1 MTGPKTD
8 PMAGPMTG
16 PMTGVMPAAMLRSP
30 VITRLPTGYPLLDN
44 VLGGG
49 WPVGVLTELLVAR
62 HASGELGLLSPA
74 LALLTTAS
82 WVILVA
88 PPWLPYAPG
97 LCWQGLALN
106 RVLMVRV
113 RQPPEALWAAEEI
126 LRSGGCAGVIAWV
139 EAAATH
145 RTGHT
150 LLQRLHLLAA
160 RQQAWVVLIRSVRFR
175 SERSPAPLRLQVL
188 CPSAATLQLDI
199 FKNGWRGAGTV
210 SVERRF

>member
-1 MTGPKTD
+1 MS
-8 PMAGPMTG
+8 GPMS
-16 PMTGVMPAAMLRSP
+16 GVLPAAMLRSP

-44 VLGGG
+44 LLGGG
-49 WPVGVLTELLVAR
+49 WPVGMLTELLVPG

-88 PPWLPYAPG
+88 PPWIPYAPG
-97 LCWQGLALN
+97 LCWQGLTLN

-126 LRSGGCAGVIAWV
+126 LRSGACAGVIAWV
-139 EAAATH
+139 EAATAH
-145 RTGHT
+145 RIGHT
-150 LLQRLHLLAA
+150 LLQRLHLLAG
-160 RQQAWVVLIRSVRFR
+160 RQQAWVVLIRSARFR

>member
-1 MTGPKTD
+1 MS
-8 PMAGPMTG
+8 GPMS
-16 PMTGVMPAAMLRSP
+16 GVLPAAMLRSP

-44 VLGGG
+44 LLGGG
-49 WPVGVLTELLVAR
+49 WPVGMLTELLVPG

-88 PPWLPYAPG
+88 PPWIPYAPG
-97 LCWQGLALN
+97 LCWQGLTLN

-126 LRSGGCAGVIAWV
+126 LRSGACAGVIAWV
-139 EAAATH
+139 EAATAH
-145 RTGHT
+145 RIGHT
-150 LLQRLHLLAA
+150 LLQRLHLLAG
-160 RQQAWVVLIRSVRFR
+160 RQQAWVVLIRSARFR
-175 SERSPAPLRLQVL
+175 SERSPAPLRLQV

>member
-1 MTGPKTD
+1 MTG
-8 PMAGPMTG
+8 MTG
-16 PMTGVMPAAMLRSP
+16 PMTGVIPAAMLRSP

-44 VLGGG
+44 LLGGG
-49 WPVGVLTELLVAR
+49 WPVGMLTELLVTG

-74 LALLTTAS
+74 LARLTTAS

-88 PPWLPYAPG
+88 PPWIPYAPG
-97 LCWQGLALN
+97 LCWQGLTLK

-113 RQPPEALWAAEEI
+113 RQPPETLWAAEEI
-126 LRSGGCAGVIAWV
+126 LRSGARAAVIAWV
-139 EAAATH
+139 EATATH

-150 LLQRLHLLAA
+150 LLQRLHLLAN
-160 RQQAWVVLIRSVRFR
+160 RQQAWVVLIRSARFR
-175 SERSPAPLRLQVL
+175 RERSPAPLRLQVL
-188 CPSAATLQLDI
+188 CPSPDTLQLDI